1 MRLQVYREAKAQ
13 QVLGTLEGLWDAVGM
28 EPGHADRE
36 AFARLL
42 SGPSRLHAAV
52 SQKVGTGLLAVN
64 THCCSRAFW
73 PRHSMWNIVWRLL

>member
-1 MRLQVYREAKAQ
+1 MYREAEAQ

-42 SGPSRLHAAV
+42 SGSSRLHATV
-52 SQKVGTGLLAVN
+52 SQKVGAGLLAV
-64 THCCSRAFW
+64 
-73 PRHSMWNIVWRLL
+73 